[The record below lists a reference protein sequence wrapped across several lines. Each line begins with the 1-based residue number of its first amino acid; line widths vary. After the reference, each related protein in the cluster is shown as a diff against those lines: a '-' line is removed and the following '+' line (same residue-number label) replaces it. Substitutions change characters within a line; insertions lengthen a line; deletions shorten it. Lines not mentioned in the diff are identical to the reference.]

1 MSQQNKVLRKKQGIP
16 DMRLQ
21 KQEINRKVL
30 HLIAL
35 CMPAIIFY
43 LPRISGVSWVG
54 PAVIL
59 ALLLVGIIVMEAA
72 RFRFP
77 AVQKIFQI
85 CFKHFLRKKEKTRTT
100 GSTHIIAAAFIC
112 SVIFYKDPHI
122 AFMTL
127 TLFILGDGIAAI
139 VGLSIGRIKIGEKTL
154 EGSLACFLLCLILF
168 FFVFPRVP
176 FLLDAWGGFVPAP
189 LIVITSFCITILELI
204 PMKVTKKITIND
216 NLAVPVLAG
225 IIMKLCYPHM

>member
-1 MSQQNKVLRKKQGIP
+1 
-16 DMRLQ
+16 MRLR
-21 KQEINRKVL
+21 KQEINRKLL

-35 CMPAIIFY
+35 SMPTVIFY
-43 LPRISGVSWVG
+43 LPRISGVSWVV
-54 PAVIL
+54 PSVML
-59 ALLLVGIIVMEAA
+59 AFLLAGFIVMETA

-85 CFKHFLRKKEKTRTT
+85 CFGVFLREEEKNRTT
-100 GSTHIIAAAFIC
+100 GSTYIIGAAFIC
-112 SVIFYKDPHI
+112 SVIFYKEPHI

-139 VGLSIGRIKIGEKTL
+139 VGLSIGRIKIGKKTL
-154 EGSLACFLLCLILF
+154 EGSLACFILCLIIF
-168 FFVFPRVP
+168 FFVFPQVP
-176 FLLDAWGGFVPAP
+176 LLLEEWGGFVPVP
-189 LIVITSFCITILELI
+189 LIIITSFFITILELM

-225 IIMKLCYPHM
+225 FVMELCYPHI